1 MIEEDL
7 PFSERAL
14 LLAMANDWFRESKE
28 ALDGSEKEK
37 SELEAKLKELE
48 KKLWLLKLNAEV
60 EKLDKVNFLN
70 FILRLC
76 FNCQPKCAEVDL

>member
-28 ALDGSEKEK
+28 ALGGSEKEK

-60 EKLDKVNFLN
+60 EKLDKVNF
-70 FILRLC
+70 FE
-76 FNCQPKCAEVDL
+76 F